1 MVQQKMIIRM
11 PMNSDKCRSEALRV
25 VARAQGTIISV
36 SIGGLNG
43 DELVV
48 TGEGVDPVRLV
59 QSLRKKFRQAT
70 ILRVEQISDDKGSS
84 CWHYIGDF
92 SPIHD
97 HGYTWPRQHSP
108 AYIEYPQY
116 PVYHVAQHTLDP
128 SDPPSICNIM

>member
-1 MVQQKMIIRM
+1 MIIRM
-11 PMNSDKCRSEALRV
+11 PMNSDKCRSAALRV

-59 QSLRKKFRQAT
+59 QSLRKKFWQAT
-70 ILRVEQISDDKGSS
+70 ILRVQQISDDKGSS
-84 CWHYIGDF
+84 RWHYIGDF